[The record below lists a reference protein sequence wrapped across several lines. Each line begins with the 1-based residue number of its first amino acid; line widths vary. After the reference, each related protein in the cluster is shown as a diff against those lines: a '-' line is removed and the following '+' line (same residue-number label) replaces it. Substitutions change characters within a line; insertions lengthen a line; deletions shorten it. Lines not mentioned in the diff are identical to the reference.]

1 MSTELPSY
9 GPDAGVA
16 RAVRSGR
23 RPSAVWEHFSAL
35 RSDRNRVHARCN
47 YCDYCCAGVAS
58 RMIQHVAT
66 KCPAAPPDVV
76 MALRDDANALK
87 RRKID
92 SDTVIMKCVARHH
105 LNAAQQSAGLAS
117 SSVGLSMP
125 GIWHMPD

>member
-1 MSTELPSY
+1 MSTELPEAAA
-9 GPDAGVA
+9 DAGAA

-58 RMIQHVAT
+58 RMIQHVAS

-76 MALRDDANALK
+76 LALREDANAPK

-92 SDTVIMKCVARHH
+92 AGIVVMGRSLSPHH
-105 LNAAQQSAGLAS
+105 HQSAGLAS
-117 SSVGLSMP
+117 SSVGPCMS
-125 GIWHMPD
+125 